1 MSVFQ
6 AFSVTLRPFA
16 SRPEP
21 GMPLGLWAV
30 FVSTLGDLSGGLL
43 TTSPRFQL
51 ANQPGNTLLYSL
63 EQLGVQTTTAGGTNA
78 ALVIENMDGLPLN
91 GSTGAVSDV
100 YAFAVTDN
108 GPVLGSSLRLQ
119 ELLQR
124 PLFLGAPVQN
134 NLNAGLQFVITNA
147 AVSLSVKAQGYYW
160 DPGAINA
167 LGGPQRPPGSIYGS

>member
-1 MSVFQ
+1 MSVFL

-30 FVSTLGDLSGGLL
+30 HVSTLGDGSGGLL

-63 EQLGVQTTTAGGTNA
+63 EQLGVRSTLSGFTDCTMI
-78 ALVIENMDGLPLN
+78 VENMDNLPLN
-91 GSTGAVSDV
+91 GSTGARSDL
-100 YAFAVTDN
+100 YAFRLTDD
-108 GPVLGSSLRLQ
+108 GATLGSSIKMNER
-119 ELLQR
+119 LQR

-134 NLNAGLQFVITNA
+134 NLNAGLQFVMPNT

-167 LGGPQRPPGSIYGS
+167 VGGPQRPPGSIYGQ